1 MNEYLKSCCRTPNN
15 IFIAPKK
22 IERASRAT
30 KGCGGTGVKGRA
42 RAKGGRG
49 NNSRD
54 LRARIYARTIYE
66 SMRKFMAPNIISRLE
81 K

>member
-1 MNEYLKSCCRTPNN
+1 MNEYLKSGCRTPNN

-22 IERASRAT
+22 NEREWS
-30 KGCGGTGVKGRA
+30 KVKKGRA
-42 RAKGGRG
+42 RGA